1 MTLMVFQIFT
11 AVIISLFYI
20 KALSFSCAQNCIIG
34 DDHSWLTPGAVVFY
48 EAGIAKQSWKTCLV
62 SSSICMMSSVGFPQM
77 CTEGLGLV
85 HKLVVKFLKREAGLL
100 WQAQKV
106 ALFGN
111 SLISRLLQ

>member
-1 MTLMVFQIFT
+1 
-11 AVIISLFYI
+11 
-20 KALSFSCAQNCIIG
+20 
-34 DDHSWLTPGAVVFY
+34 
-48 EAGIAKQSWKTCLV
+48 
-62 SSSICMMSSVGFPQM
+62 M